1 MIFIKKSTTPKKIST
16 LLPTILVVLRYTVQS
31 HSKSIFTYVDG
42 TYEEE
47 YSCWPPAICMIIIS
61 IAEIVL
67 FCYDAAKGKTDATGP
82 IAQIFI
88 YNPHKR
94 QEAWRFLTYML
105 VHVGWVCYLYLLP
118 SYPYSLTSMI
128 QICWTK
134 YSIQTTVP
142 SFHPSDAPPSKF
154 PGTKIVISCKW
165 PSL

>member
-1 MIFIKKSTTPKKIST
+1 MYVDFTRSKQIVFFSMFKMYLFCFDAIKYVIFVKKSTTPKKIST
-16 LLPTILVVLRYTVQS
+16 LVPTILVVLRYTVQS
-31 HSKSIFTYVDG
+31 RSKTIFTYVDG

-105 VHVGWVCYLYLLP
+105 VHVG
-118 SYPYSLTSMI
+118 
-128 QICWTK
+128 
-134 YSIQTTVP
+134 
-142 SFHPSDAPPSKF
+142 
-154 PGTKIVISCKW
+154 
-165 PSL
+165 